1 MKQLSVAVV
10 ELLTPE
16 KCNPS
21 TRDPTS
27 EVIFFLASRKL
38 IRINECDECDECDE
52 SQGGW
57 KMLEVS
63 HIESIAREAAVWIL

>member
-10 ELLTPE
+10 ELLTLE

-38 IRINECDECDECDE
+38 IRIDECDECDE

-63 HIESIAREAAVWIL
+63 HIESIAHEAAVWIL